1 MVSYA
6 DILTSLENL
15 NVIEL
20 EVIRDVIDNLWPRR
34 KMVKKVY
41 AEPDFRSEYRRA
53 IKRALEHLASDQ
65 LERKMTANKGRKKNP
80 R

>member
-1 MVSYA
+1 MASYA
-6 DILTSLENL
+6 EILTSLENL
-15 NVIEL
+15 DVIEL
-20 EVIRDVIDNLWPRR
+20 EVVRDVIDDLWPRR
-34 KMVKKVY
+34 KMVKVY